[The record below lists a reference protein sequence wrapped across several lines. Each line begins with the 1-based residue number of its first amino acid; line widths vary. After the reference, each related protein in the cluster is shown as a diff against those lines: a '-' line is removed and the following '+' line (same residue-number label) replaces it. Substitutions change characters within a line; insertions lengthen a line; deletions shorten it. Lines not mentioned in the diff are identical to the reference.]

1 MLQYKVQSFIIL
13 YKPIFKF
20 EKKIRL
26 KFAKTNCIVYKN
38 LNNKLIK
45 FFSLYKSY
53 LKKTSQPLS
62 NLSINSVFSNI
73 SISKID
79 QSSKNFNIKPILNNK
94 IIQKLINKKKNN
106 FIKLQNLKY
115 LNNISLAKDV
125 FKLLFN
131 IKFNSSYFK
140 FFYNNLLKKSLKYNE
155 LNFILNKRLKT
166 SLAKEILFKYFKF
179 CNFIKLFFF
188 LFIKFYFKQR
198 INSIS
203 LYVLNFNIYRNLYF
217 SKIDQSSKN
226 FNIKPILN
234 NKIIQKLINK
244 KKNNFIKLQ
253 NLKYLN
259 NIS

>member
-62 NLSINSVFSNI
+62 NLSI
-73 SISKID
+73 SKID

-115 LNNISLAKDV
+115 LNNISLA
-125 FKLLFN
+125 
-131 IKFNSSYFK
+131 
-140 FFYNNLLKKSLKYNE
+140 
-155 LNFILNKRLKT
+155 
-166 SLAKEILFKYFKF
+166 
-179 CNFIKLFFF
+179 
-188 LFIKFYFKQR
+188 
-198 INSIS
+198 
-203 LYVLNFNIYRNLYF
+203 
-217 SKIDQSSKN
+217 
-226 FNIKPILN
+226 
-234 NKIIQKLINK
+234 
-244 KKNNFIKLQ
+244 
-253 NLKYLN
+253 
-259 NIS
+259 

>member
-94 IIQKLINKKKNN
+94 IIQKLINKKFN
-106 FIKLQNLKY
+106 
-115 LNNISLAKDV
+115 SLY
-125 FKLLFN
+125 FKL
-131 IKFNSSYFK
+131 
-140 FFYNNLLKKSLKYNE
+140 
-155 LNFILNKRLKT
+155 
-166 SLAKEILFKYFKF
+166 

-188 LFIKFYFKQR
+188 LFI
-198 INSIS
+198 
-203 LYVLNFNIYRNLYF
+203 NF
-217 SKIDQSSKN
+217 
-226 FNIKPILN
+226 
-234 NKIIQKLINK
+234 
-244 KKNNFIKLQ
+244 
-253 NLKYLN
+253 
-259 NIS
+259 